1 MGQVNMRNKMFHGAI
16 TALITPFSNGEIDE
30 KAFSNIIEWQISEG
44 INGFV
49 PVGTTGESPT
59 LSHEEHGRVVELCV
73 ATTNGRVPVIA
84 GAGSNSTA
92 EAVEMA
98 IFAQKAGA
106 DGVLCVSPYYN
117 KPSQEGLFQHFSTI
131 AKAISI
137 PLILYNIPPRSIVDI
152 SIETMSRLRKECPNI
167 IGVKDA
173 TADLGRI
180 SLQRAQLGAEFNQL
194 SGEDM
199 TALGYNAH
207 GGHGCISVIAN
218 IAPKLFSQMQAAS
231 LKGDFQTAL
240 KIQDKLTPLMQAL
253 FIEPSPA
260 GVKYVANRL
269 GLCSAQLRLPMVA
282 LTEKTAK
289 ILDKA
294 MEHAGIA

>member
-1 MGQVNMRNKMFHGAI
+1 MFKGAI
-16 TALITPFSNGEIDE
+16 TALITPFNNGEIDE
-30 KAFSNIIEWQISEG
+30 KSLAKIIEWQISEG

-59 LSHEEHGRVVELCV
+59 LNHEEHGRVVKLTIDV
-73 ATTNGRVPVIA
+73 TKGRVPVIA
-84 GAGSNSTA
+84 GAGSNSTS

-98 IFAQKAGA
+98 KFAQQAGA

-131 AKAISI
+131 ANAISI

-152 SIETMSRLRKECPNI
+152 SVETMSRLRTSCPNI

-173 TADLGRI
+173 TGDLGRV
-180 SLQRAQLGAEFNQL
+180 SLQRIALGEDFNQI

-199 TALGYNAH
+199 TALAYNAN
-207 GGHGCISVIAN
+207 GGHGCISVISN
-218 IAPKLFSQMQAAS
+218 IAPKLFSQLQATS
-231 LKGDFQTAL
+231 LSGDFKTAL
-240 KIQDKLTPLMQAL
+240 EIQDKLTPLMQTL
-253 FIEPSPA
+253 FTEPSPA
-260 GVKYVANRL
+260 GVKYVASKL
-269 GLCSAQLRLPMVA
+269 GLCSTELRLPMVQ
-282 LTEKTAK
+282 LTKPTEKL
-289 ILDKA
+289 LDAA

>member
-1 MGQVNMRNKMFHGAI
+1 MRNKMFHGAI
-16 TALITPFSNGEIDE
+16 TALITPFLNGEIDE
-30 KAFSNIIEWQISEG
+30 KAFSNLIEWQISEG

-59 LSHEEHGRVVELCV
+59 LSHEEHRRVVELCIAV
-73 ATTNGRVPVIA
+73 TNGRVPVIA

-92 EAVEMA
+92 EAVKMA
-98 IFAQKAGA
+98 VFAQKAGA
-106 DGVLCVSPYYN
+106 NGVLCVSPYYN

-180 SLQRAQLGAEFNQL
+180 SLQRVQLGEDFNQI
-194 SGEDM
+194 SGEDI

-207 GGHGCISVIAN
+207 GGHGCISVISN
-218 IAPKLFSQMQAAS
+218 IAPKLFSQLQSAS
-231 LKGDFQTAL
+231 LNGDFATAL
-240 KIQDKLTPLMQAL
+240 KIQDRLTPLMQAL
-253 FIEPSPA
+253 FVEPSPA
-260 GVKYVANRL
+260 GVKYVASRL
-269 GLCSAQLRLPMVA
+269 GLCNAQLRLPMVE
-282 LTEKTAK
+282 LSNGAK
-289 ILDKA
+289 QLLDAA
-294 MEHAGIA
+294 MEHANIA